1 MKIDARGLRRKIERW
16 TRDNC
21 GWVNN
26 RVLDVAD
33 IWRCPAELYDMMLEE
48 QRAFGQAARFAFE
61 EALHERDI
69 VDRLRAMGLYRE
81 SAVADDVI
89 QADFDGRV
97 QGRIVGELVF
107 DGEIV
112 LLDIEAVDGE
122 RFEEVKRTNRA
133 LQHRYERVQ
142 MLMEMGGWG
151 MVVVVYKA
159 RETGE
164 IWPVQVW
171 PHAATQERLVGKA
184 REVLAAVD
192 AGERPACECGR
203 H

>member
-1 MKIDARGLRRKIERW
+1 
-16 TRDNC
+16 
-21 GWVNN
+21 
-26 RVLDVAD
+26 
-33 IWRCPAELYDMMLEE
+33 MMMEE

-61 EALHERDI
+61 EVLHERDI
-69 VDRLRAMGLYRE
+69 VARLDAMGLYRPPVVDE
-81 SAVADDVI
+81 VL
-89 QADFDGRV
+89 QADFDQRVRGRV
-97 QGRIVGELVF
+97 VGELVF

-112 LLDIEAVDGE
+112 LLDIEGVGGE

-142 MLMEMGGWG
+142 MLMAMGGWPL
-151 MVVVVYKA
+151 VVVVYKA

-171 PHAATQERLVGKA
+171 PHKATQERLVRKA

-192 AGERPACECGR
+192 AGERPTCECGR